1 MPEQSKTVDKALA
14 VLVALGEGGPASVS
28 DLARRAGL
36 SRTAALRLLT
46 SLDRQGFVRRT
57 GDGYTLGL
65 ALLQLSLQ
73 IEPVLRR
80 AARPVLED
88 LAGRFGETALLAVR
102 DGDDAVAVDQVLGT
116 GHRVTEVRYR
126 PGYRHPLTVAAHGR
140 AILAFLP
147 GAPADALDP
156 DLAEARRRGYVFSS
170 GELEPGAAGLA
181 APVLDGAGAALA
193 SIGVVAPDHRLPDL
207 DELAAAV
214 CRAAHQVERELAR
227 ANGSRSPSH
236 SSAMSAPRGGS

>member
-46 SLDRQGFVRRT
+46 SLDRRGFVRRT

-88 LAGRFGETALLAVR
+88 LAERFGETALLAVR
-102 DGDDAVAVDQVLGT
+102 DGNDAVAVDQVLGT
-116 GHRVTEVRYR
+116 AHRVTEVRYR

-147 GAPADALDP
+147 ANGGPDA
-156 DLAEARRRGYVFSS
+156 DLADVRRRGYVFSS

-181 APVLDGAGAALA
+181 APVLDRDGVALA

-214 CRAAHQVERELAR
+214 RDAADRVGRELAR
-227 ANGSRSPSH
+227 SNGSASQ
-236 SSAMSAPRGGS
+236 SSAVPVHQGGS